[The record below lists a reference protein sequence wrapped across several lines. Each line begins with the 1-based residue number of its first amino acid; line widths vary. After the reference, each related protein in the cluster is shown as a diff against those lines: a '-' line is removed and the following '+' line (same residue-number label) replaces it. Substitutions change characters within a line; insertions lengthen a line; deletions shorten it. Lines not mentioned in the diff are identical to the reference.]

1 MKTYSIDYIIH
12 FTSKPQESHTIKV
25 KNSMSDLHAKVKLE
39 DYLKRKHKDFEKLV
53 VVSCTEDIFSIF
65 GDIFNKVKPK

>member
-1 MKTYSIDYIIH
+1 MKTYLIDYILH
-12 FTSKPQESHTIKV
+12 LKGKPQESHTIKV

-65 GDIFNKVKPK
+65 SNAFKNR

>member
-12 FTSKPQESHTIKV
+12 LKGKSQESHTIKV
-25 KNSMSDLHAKVKLE
+25 KNSMSDLHAKIKLE

-65 GDIFNKVKPK
+65 GDIFKNKR

>member
-1 MKTYSIDYIIH
+1 
-12 FTSKPQESHTIKV
+12 
-25 KNSMSDLHAKVKLE
+25 MSDLHAKVKLE

-65 GDIFNKVKPK
+65 GDIFKTK